1 MLRFVLSP
9 RQIKIVIAMATL
21 EESLCLLRVA
31 AKILG
36 IFPFKVQNRKL
47 VFSKV
52 GLFQIIIYATV
63 FIILAAHSHHFNT
76 LSGNASKSETI
87 SLGHNIRRFG
97 KIIVMV
103 ADFAIAF
110 TYRSEVLA
118 QIKAISRVD
127 SKLVNF
133 DQRQNI
139 ILCNKYTR
147 KALILMFILVC
158 VAYPTVGVLLSAL
171 SGTSF
176 DAVGHIAILY
186 LQVVTESFTVT
197 FFVTAMILETRFKI
211 VNGIFLKKVCP
222 YNPNF
227 CKKVKCL
234 TNIHK
239 NLIRISGTVNEVFA
253 VHLLLVIT
261 MSCFTLVVRVYSLVH
276 AVIWDSVEELNN
288 SMVSSL
294 TSLTKTVF
302 DLIMI
307 ARCSSKLCAE
317 VSNV

>member
-1 MLRFVLSP
+1 
-9 RQIKIVIAMATL
+9 
-21 EESLCLLRVA
+21 
-31 AKILG
+31 
-36 IFPFKVQNRKL
+36 
-47 VFSKV
+47 
-52 GLFQIIIYATV
+52 
-63 FIILAAHSHHFNT
+63 
-76 LSGNASKSETI
+76 
-87 SLGHNIRRFG
+87 
-97 KIIVMV
+97 MV

-176 DAVGHIAILY
+176 DVVGHIAILY
-186 LQVVTESFTVT
+186 LQVVTGSFTVT
-197 FFVTAMILETRFKI
+197 LFVTAMILETRFKI

-317 VSNV
+317 ANRTKVIIMRTNLSALQEDERDLVILSSMQLEQAKLEVTACNFFNIDKSLLFTICSVVFSYVFIVVQFDMGNIQRNSNSTSITNLSKTPEEHF